1 MARKHTEMELLQF
14 IGLHLEGVPYRTL
27 VEKFNLMLSIAVFMK
42 YVDKYQR
49 HGVEGIRYQKNNR
62 RYTKEFKQQIVS
74 EHLRTG

>member
-27 VEKFNLMLSIAVFMK
+27 VEKFNRMLSIAVFMK